1 MNPRFKGSV
10 AIMLLLVA
18 GCGVNNQEH
27 QAVISQLA
35 EAKQSLKEINSK
47 LGMASSSDRDFE
59 SNLASLQTQL
69 KDLKEQSLKLTEQIS
84 KLEAQED
91 YVFQSAGAK
100 LDAKDFQGALAAY
113 KDFIEK
119 FPSSRR
125 IASANK
131 IIAGI
136 EQKLKTNR
144 RS

>member
-1 MNPRFKGSV
+1 MNPRYKGSV
-10 AIMLLLVA
+10 AIILLLVA
-18 GCGVNNQEH
+18 GCGVSNQEH
-27 QAVISQLA
+27 QTVISQLA
-35 EAKQSLKEINSK
+35 EAKKSLKEITSK
-47 LGMASSSDRDFE
+47 LDMASLNDRDFE
-59 SNLASLQTQL
+59 SNLASLQTRL
-69 KDLKEQSLKLTEQIS
+69 KDLKEQSLQLTEQIS

-100 LDAKDFQGALAAY
+100 LDAKDFQGALQAY

-136 EQKLKTNR
+136 EQRLKTSR
-144 RS
+144 HS